1 MTRTLKSCL
10 SLLLWG
16 MFALSTFLTPI
27 SSQSEEM
34 KVIKIGYAYGLELY
48 EENETLK
55 NTLQALRSHI
65 RGAEF
70 QLVPLSPVDTLS
82 EIEEQKVDFLIGP
95 SNFFVEFRGAT
106 PFTHIA
112 TRINAEGLNAAKTVG
127 STIIVRT
134 DRKDLNTLHDLR
146 NKKIAASTPN
156 SLGGWLAALREITQ
170 KGHDPDSFFSSVHFA
185 QFQTPDVISSVLNR
199 NVDAGILTTCV
210 LEKIER
216 LGLIEKDSLR
226 VINEQPL
233 DKSGFSCRRSTAD
246 LYPDMSFVATAT
258 TPEWLT
264 REVAITLLSMPAF
277 DGYRW
282 SVEHDQFSIDQLM
295 KDLGLGP
302 YSYLKDT
309 SLKGLINRF
318 KNELLI
324 VLAILLFLIFNELHL
339 RRLVNQRTKALSIA
353 LKEKERANEEAA
365 LSRQRF
371 ASLERYGIISQLG
384 TIIAHESK
392 QPLGTLS
399 NYLAILQI
407 YLEKNKE
414 KDDFQDDILKNMSA
428 QLDRLNS
435 LVNSVRNFA
444 KKKQNP
450 LTKTNLVT
458 ITQKALR
465 NYEAN
470 EPGFK
475 KIKVIFQCAL
485 PEAFILSEALS
496 LELLILNL
504 IKNGYEEASLNSK
517 EAPLVKVSI
526 TQEKD
531 GRYRLQIENSGRKMS
546 DKDIERLVLM
556 GESIKPEGL
565 GLGLSIIR
573 GIADHFGA
581 DIQFSRRAGGGVI
594 ASIYFMR
601 YKEEG
606 EEGNV

>member
-1 MTRTLKSCL
+1 M
-10 SLLLWG
+10 
-16 MFALSTFLTPI
+16 
-27 SSQSEEM
+27 
-34 KVIKIGYAYGLELY
+34 
-48 EENETLK
+48 
-55 NTLQALRSHI
+55 
-65 RGAEF
+65 
-70 QLVPLSPVDTLS
+70 
-82 EIEEQKVDFLIGP
+82 IGP

-156 SLGGWLAALREITQ
+156 SLGGWLAALREISQ

-185 QFQTPDVISSVLNR
+185 QFQTPDVISSVLNG

-226 VINEQPL
+226 VINEQPI
-233 DKSGFSCRRSTAD
+233 DKAGFSCRRSTAD

-546 DKDIERLVLM
+546 HKDIERLVLM

-606 EEGNV
+606 EERNV

>member
-1 MTRTLKSCL
+1 MTQTLKSCL

-16 MFALSTFLTPI
+16 MCALSSFLIPV
-27 SSQSEEM
+27 SSHSEEM

-65 RGAEF
+65 RGSEF

-127 STIIVRT
+127 STIIVRN

-156 SLGGWLAALREITQ
+156 SLGGWLAALREISQ

-185 QFQTPDVISSVLNR
+185 QFQTPDVISSVLNG

-210 LEKIER
+210 LEKTER

-226 VINEQPL
+226 VINEQPI
-233 DKSGFSCRRSTAD
+233 DKSGFSCRRSTVD
-246 LYPDMSFVATAT
+246 LYPDMSFVATANA
-258 TPEWLT
+258 PEWLT

-282 SVEHDQFSIDQLM
+282 SVEHDQFSIDLLM

-324 VLAILLFLIFNELHL
+324 ALAILLFLVFNELHL
-339 RRLVNQRTKALSIA
+339 RRLVKQRTKALSIA
-353 LKEKERANEEAA
+353 LEEKERANEEAA

-428 QLDRLNS
+428 QLDRLNG

-444 KKKQNP
+444 KKKQSP
-450 LTKTNLVT
+450 LVKTNLVT
-458 ITQKALR
+458 VTQKALR

-485 PEAFILSEALS
+485 AEAFILSEALS

-504 IKNGYEEASLNSK
+504 IKNSYEEASLNSK
-517 EAPLVKVSI
+517 EALVKVSI

-531 GRYRLQIENSGRKMS
+531 GRYRLQIENSGRNMS

-606 EEGNV
+606 EESNV

>member
-16 MFALSTFLTPI
+16 MFALPTFLIPI

-170 KGHDPDSFFSSVHFA
+170 KGHDPDNFFSSVHFA
-185 QFQTPDVISSVLNR
+185 QFQTPDVISSVLNG

-233 DKSGFSCRRSTAD
+233 DKAGFSCRRSTAD

-504 IKNGYEEASLNSK
+504 IKNGYEEASLNSR

-526 TQEKD
+526 TEEKD

>member
-185 QFQTPDVISSVLNR
+185 QFQTPDVISSVLNG

-216 LGLIEKDSLR
+216 LGLIEKDSFR

-233 DKSGFSCRRSTAD
+233 DKSRFSCRRSTAD

-407 YLEKNKE
+407 YLKKNKE

-470 EPGFK
+470 EPSFK

-485 PEAFILSEALS
+485 SEAFILSEALS

-606 EEGNV
+606 EERNV

>member
-1 MTRTLKSCL
+1 M
-10 SLLLWG
+10 WG

-112 TRINAEGLNAAKTVG
+112 TRINAEGLNATKTVG

-185 QFQTPDVISSVLNR
+185 QFQTPDVISSVLNG

-226 VINEQPL
+226 VINEQPI

-353 LKEKERANEEAA
+353 LKEKEHANEEAA

-526 TQEKD
+526 TEEKD

-546 DKDIERLVLM
+546 DEDIERLVLM

-606 EEGNV
+606 EERNV

>member
-16 MFALSTFLTPI
+16 MFALSTFLAPL

-70 QLVPLSPVDTLS
+70 QLVSLSPVDTLS

-156 SLGGWLAALREITQ
+156 SLGGWLAALREISQ

-185 QFQTPDVISSVLNR
+185 QFQTPDVISSVLNG

-226 VINEQPL
+226 VINEQPI
-233 DKSGFSCRRSTAD
+233 DKAGFSCRRSTAD

-546 DKDIERLVLM
+546 HKDIERLVLM

-606 EEGNV
+606 EERNV